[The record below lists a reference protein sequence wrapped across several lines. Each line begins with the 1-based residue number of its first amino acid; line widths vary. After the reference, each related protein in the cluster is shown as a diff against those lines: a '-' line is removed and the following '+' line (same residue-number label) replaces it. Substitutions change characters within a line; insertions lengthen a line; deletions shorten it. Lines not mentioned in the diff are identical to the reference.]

1 MLAEGQI
8 AEAAIPAALDLLGLF
23 VTAAA
28 LDRVPAA
35 SFNARQHRDR
45 LRWEIDVILNGL
57 AATGPEGG
65 PAS

>member
-1 MLAEGQI
+1 VV
-8 AEAAIPAALDLLGLF
+8 GLF

-35 SFNARQHRDR
+35 GSPQQQGQR

-57 AATGPEGG
+57 AVTGL
-65 PAS
+65 